1 MRRKTIRMVMYCSLL
16 QFLQSPP
23 QTTQT
28 YWLKIMHLLS
38 YNLLDKNLK
47 FVSQGWNQDVE
58 KATLLS
64 GGCRGKLIFLPL
76 PASRGSHWL
85 YSSFPFSKPALAR
98 QVFFRFYHSDLDF
111 RIYHWFWLLF
121 PLSYIR
127 KEWLNWPHTDN
138 AWDSSYL
145 ATSNLITIVKSLLPC
160 KVAYLQVPG
169 IHMWTPCVFEG
180 EHHFPVSHM
189 YRWNFD
195 CLHI

>member
-1 MRRKTIRMVMYCSLL
+1 MVEIKMLKRLHC
-16 QFLQSPP
+16 FLEAVEENPSFC
-23 QTTQT
+23 
-28 YWLKIMHLLS
+28 LFRHLEAP
-38 YNLLDKNLK
+38 
-47 FVSQGWNQDVE
+47 F
-58 KATLLS
+58 
-64 GGCRGKLIFLPL
+64 I
-76 PASRGSHWL
+76 HWL
-85 YSSFPFSKPALAR
+85 YISFPCSKPAVAR

-145 ATSNLITIVKSLLPC
+145 ATSNLITVVKSLLPC

-169 IHMWTPCVFEG
+169 VHMWTPCVFEG
-180 EHHFPVSHM
+180 EQHFPVSHM